1 MGTLVTTKF
10 FMLQSSDCMEWGFKK
25 LPKSGPFIAKLS
37 ERRIGTRI
45 AKLVCEH
52 ADHKTALPQPIILP
66 LFFLPQSFFLYR
78 TKIISVIRT
87 HDLQITGLLP

>member
-52 ADHKTALPQPIILP
+52 ADHKNN
-66 LFFLPQSFFLYR
+66 
-78 TKIISVIRT
+78 KDH
-87 HDLQITGLLP
+87 HDSIDFKVE